1 MKKIFYFIFGALLL
15 SCTPKVVVNDNVF
28 YGSSMYRTMNGKYSI
43 AQFDSMCVAD
53 TLPNDLSKWMNLG
66 VKDYETSE
74 KVSLYSVYKKNVVY
88 KVEDTKDDSVKITKR
103 IVK

>member
-1 MKKIFYFIFGALLL
+1 MKRLFYLVFGVILL

-28 YGSSMYRTMNGKYSI
+28 YGNSMYRSMNGKYSI

-53 TLPNDLSKWMNLG
+53 TLPNDLSKWMVLYL
-66 VKDYETSE
+66 KEYETGE
-74 KVSLYSVYKKNVVY
+74 KVSLHAIYKKNVVY
-88 KVEDTKDDSVKITKR
+88 RVEDTKDDSVKITKR